1 MYITYY
7 SKLRRTNTQEE
18 LEEESKKNYG
28 RIVYK
33 ETETIRTK
41 ANVSTLEKTMNELRT
56 MYNVSL
62 TMLFNEQLTPVR
74 TEHYEVFKIP
84 KAKGGYRTI
93 SAPDETIM
101 ALQRDVLKWLQKDC
115 KVLPHNAAHG
125 FVKHRNCKSALEAHK
140 ARNARWFLKLDVKS
154 FFDNLDPLKVKDAM
168 LNHAGIAASICVY
181 KNAHWVGRIIESHE
195 VVDKILHICMLD
207 GKFPQGAPTS
217 PILSNI
223 LMTRV
228 DEAIRLAVPNLC
240 YTRYADDM
248 LFTAPSQ
255 FDREFVITKV
265 NEALATIG
273 LEINKEKTRYGNFN
287 GRNWNLGLMYT
298 NEQKITVGSRNKK
311 IIKNRIH
318 NFKTKESC
326 RTTTEWYGINGKLGY
341 YKYIEPE
348 YFADIPL
355 LTKEEFEQCV
365 ELQQW

>member
-18 LEEESKKNYG
+18 FEAESKKNYG

-33 ETETIRTK
+33 EVQGFSGKHKKDR
-41 ANVSTLEKTMNELRT
+41 LEKIIIEIQKMYDLRPRE
-56 MYNVSL
+56 
-62 TMLFNEQLTPVR
+62 LFNELLTPIGN
-74 TEHYEVFKIP
+74 EHYEVFKIP

-101 ALQRDVLKWLQKDC
+101 SIQREILLWLQKDC

-125 FVKHRNCKSALEAHK
+125 FTQHRNCKSALETHK
-140 ARNARWFLKLDVKS
+140 RRNARWFLKLDIKS
-154 FFDNLDPLKVKDAM
+154 FFDNLDVDRIKTAM
-168 LNHAGIAASICVY
+168 LEHAKINMSLRDFA
-181 KNAHWVGRIIESHE
+181 ESHYFGRYAERAE
-195 VVDKILHICMLD
+195 VLTAVIHMCMLN

-223 LMTRV
+223 LMIQI
-228 DEAIRLAVPNLC
+228 DEMIRLAVPNLC

-248 LFTAPSQ
+248 LFTAPSE
-255 FDREFVITKV
+255 FSKEFVIEKV
-265 NEALATIG
+265 SEALATIG

-298 NEQKITVGSRNKK
+298 NEQKITVGAKNKK
-311 IIKNRIH
+311 LIKNRIH
-318 NFKTKESC
+318 NFKTKEAC
-326 RTTTEWYGINGKLGY
+326 RTTTEWYSINGKLGY